1 MREDPVHHRHRLL
14 AIAVIV
20 SVLLHGTLGF
30 VFRADWPDVSGETAT
45 SHVLHLG
52 LNQRAL
58 AQQTDSSEEKAPE
71 ALATS
76 TEELSREE
84 PLAAPTGEAPPK
96 PTREPSPVLPPVP
109 EPIPDTRLATIPDH
123 SEVIVSAGPATFKVP
138 APPAPPKNIPIERPL
153 QEHEAQEIDRRMQE
167 VAQKLPELLKSGE
180 QFEWHKGQTH
190 YRIAAELRAGESTEL
205 DKALV
210 TVSAATDGE
219 RRETQLEFK
228 RLAFSHFAQLINRWD
243 PDVAISRDRVDG
255 RFHSNS
261 AVNMDAARD
270 ATPVFTGKVTVAGR
284 VDLGRGLRKND
295 VFPGGLE
302 IRAAPIHMPRDVS
315 PIHSDMQLTPEQ
327 LRYFDADVRLTFFE
341 NGDYSWRHIDGAHEE
356 RGERRGRVPEEGL
369 FLLGRDRARL
379 EVEGTVRGKVVI
391 YSEGR
396 ITIAGDLRYARNPI
410 DVPHSPDFLGL
421 ISEGYVEVGPPDL
434 VGPGD
439 LVVQAAI
446 YAGRR
451 FSVRSFRNRNR
462 GTLHVYGSIT
472 AGSVS
477 ATEPRYATRLV
488 FDKRFEN
495 QRPPNFPLTDHYE
508 LARWDRQWRVVSEDR

>member
-1 MREDPVHHRHRLL
+1 MWEDSRPGRHRLL
-14 AIAVIV
+14 VIAVLL
-20 SVLLHGTLGF
+20 SVLLHGLLGF
-30 VFRADWPDVSGETAT
+30 VFRISWPDFDGETAAPR
-45 SHVLHLG
+45 VLQLG
-52 LNQRAL
+52 LNKPKESPAEAL
-58 AQQTDSSEEKAPE
+58 ESSEPPSGEQSARSSSP
-71 ALATS
+71 
-76 TEELSREE
+76 
-84 PLAAPTGEAPPK
+84 AAPPEHLPPK
-96 PTREPSPVLPPVP
+96 PIRAPLPELPSVPDPVP
-109 EPIPDTRLATIPDH
+109 DPRLTTAMDR
-123 SEVIVSAGPATFKVP
+123 SDVIVSAGPSAFEVP
-138 APPAPPKNIPIERPL
+138 APPPPPANVTVREPL
-153 QEHEAQEIDRRMQE
+153 QEHEAELIDSQMQE
-167 VAQKLPELLKSGE
+167 VTEKLPELLESGK
-180 QFEWHKGQTH
+180 QLQWRDGQTE
-190 YRIAAELRAGESTEL
+190 YRAAVELKQGTSTGL

-210 TVSAATDGE
+210 TVSTAMDGK

-228 RLAFSHFAQLINRWD
+228 RLAFSHFAQLINYWD

-261 AVNMDAARD
+261 ALNVDAARN
-270 ATPVFTGKVTVAGR
+270 ASPMFTGKVTVAGR
-284 VDLGRGLRKND
+284 VDLGRGLRKSE

-302 IRAAPIHMPRDVS
+302 IRASRIDMPRDVS
-315 PIHSDMQLTPEQ
+315 PVRSDMQLAPEQ
-327 LRYFDADVRLTFFE
+327 FHSFDSDVHLTFFD
-341 NGDYSWRHIDGAHEE
+341 NGEYSWRQIDNSSENQ
-356 RGERRGRVPEEGL
+356 GEHRARVPEEGL
-369 FLLGRDRARL
+369 FLLGRDRVRL
-379 EVEGTVRGKVVI
+379 QVEGTVRGKVVI

-396 ITIAGDLRYARNPI
+396 ITIAGDLRYARDPTKLP
-410 DVPHSPDFLGL
+410 DSPDFLGL

-488 FDKRFEN
+488 FDKRLET

-508 LARWDRQWRVVSEDR
+508 LSHWDRQWRVVEDDH